1 MRERTAPSLL
11 GEDPGEGKHMPT
23 KRTLSR
29 QVFYF
34 SLALILGCTPIH
46 TLSFM
51 VSTVPV
57 PPWVPDRMDEKFS
70 SRLQHRTPIMP
81 PILPGTRPPR
91 CEDPPQD
98 EEIVRAIPK
107 VIRGIPYVLEEFRDI
122 QGITK
127 ELILDHIDPCRVYPL
142 VGPAQLHH
150 CHYKCTVYYKQTIQ
164 SSYPFPFKIV
174 EDRVEVIYID
184 KDHLHM
190 CVGPE
195 EAMQQQAQAELLPGA
210 R

>member
-1 MRERTAPSLL
+1 MPAKHNQRRRFCCLGLL
-11 GEDPGEGKHMPT
+11 LVM
-23 KRTLSR
+23 
-29 QVFYF
+29 
-34 SLALILGCTPIH
+34 GCTPLH

-51 VSTVPV
+51 VATVPV
-57 PPWVPDRMDEKFS
+57 PPWTADRLDEKFS

-91 CEDPPQD
+91 CMDAPQD
-98 EEIVRAIPK
+98 EEIIRALPK

-122 QGITK
+122 KDIQK
-127 ELILDHIDPCRVYPL
+127 ELIVDQLDPCRFYPL

-150 CHYKCTVYYKQTIQ
+150 CHYKCTVYYKQIIQ
-164 SSYPFPFKIV
+164 SSYPFPFKIE

-184 KDHLHM
+184 KDHLHV

-195 EAMQQQAQAELLPGA
+195 QELQQQVQREFMTAAP
-210 R
+210 